1 MASVGMKLPA
11 ELEQIDVCKICPP
24 PNDDNDKNDDDDDN
38 AMYDD
43 DDETQNC
50 RSTTSAMENS
60 V

>member
-1 MASVGMKLPA
+1 MKLPA